1 MPRAVDPN
9 DFDNDPHDQLFG
21 SSHAGR
27 GRGGGTACV
36 LSVLTLAVL
45 ASVALSALAFVR
57 SGHSADLQNQI
68 ALQGQ
73 VAELQGQVA
82 ELQTQA
88 AELQAAVDRL
98 RAANVTEASVHEA
111 VHAAIVTATGC
122 SGSAGCSGSK
132 TLLGMVNANQESAA
146 AAITAEANA
155 RTTAITHATGPHSS
169 LKQEADKNKAG
180 ITALQQEAD
189 KNKADIKALQTAHDS
204 PQAGIQK
211 NTKDISALKSFET
224 TLKTCLHAHL
234 PDCG

>member
-1 MPRAVDPN
+1 MPRAVDPS

-57 SGHSADLQNQI
+57 SSHSADLQNQI

-88 AELQAAVDRL
+88 AELQGAVDRL

-111 VHAAIVTATGC
+111 VHAATE
-122 SGSAGCSGSK
+122 
-132 TLLGMVNANQESAA
+132 TLLKIVNDNQESATT
-146 AAITAEANA
+146 AITAETNA

-169 LKQEADKNKAG
+169 LKQESDKNKAD

-211 NTKDISALKSFET
+211 NTKDISTLKSFET